1 MGSEITPVSSFE
13 LARIGFAA
21 LAKFLAALWTIP
33 PDRMI
38 ELVGIWFAA
47 IATFLAT
54 LVALFLPKLY
64 RPRLSVSCNKDG
76 IGSSSY
82 MFEETKGRWPIE
94 ELWIKVGVKNTSSLN
109 AEDVQLRLILTRNKT
124 MPGRRGYQL
133 FSSWW
138 LKVSALNTVSI
149 SIPPKYT
156 QYFDICYLAAHRDS
170 RSLTAHLLAVR
181 PPIDEWQV
189 EKNNIESDQYRTLQ
203 PQSEY
208 DIVFA
213 VSGKNTH
220 AGYFQISVSY
230 DAAIQSDGPN
240 ETGLR
245 SAIKV
250 SPPKRVRSQIELD
263 ELPDK

>member
-1 MGSEITPVSSFE
+1 MGLEMATDKI
-13 LARIGFAA
+13 
-21 LAKFLAALWTIP
+21 
-33 PDRMI
+33 I

-47 IATFLAT
+47 IATFAAT

-82 MFEETKGRWPIE
+82 MFDDTPGSSPIR
-94 ELWIKVGVKNTSSLN
+94 ELWIKVGVKNKSGLN
-109 AEDVQLRLILTRNKT
+109 AEDVQLRLIMTHNRT
-124 MPGRRGYQL
+124 MPGRQGYKL

-156 QYFDICYLAAHRDS
+156 QYYDLCYLVAHRDS
-170 RSLTAHLLAVR
+170 RSISVHLPAVR
-181 PPIDEWQV
+181 PPMGDWHS
-189 EKNNIESDQYRTLQ
+189 EKENIESDRYRMLQ
-203 PQSEY
+203 PRCEY

-230 DAAIQSDGPN
+230 DGPDSLQSDDLN
-240 ETGLR
+240 EAALR
-245 SAIKV
+245 HAIKV
-250 SPPKRVRSQIELD
+250 GPPKRVSTQVELD
-263 ELPDK
+263 ELADT

>member
-1 MGSEITPVSSFE
+1 MGFE
-13 LARIGFAA
+13 LA
-21 LAKFLAALWTIP
+21 
-33 PDRMI
+33 PDRII

-64 RPRLSVSCNKDG
+64 RPRLSVSCSKDG

-82 MFEETKGRWPIE
+82 MFEETKGRRPIE

-109 AEDVQLRLILTRNKT
+109 AEDVQLRLILTRNRT
-124 MPGRRGYQL
+124 IPGRPGYKL

-156 QYFDICYLAAHRDS
+156 QYFDLCYIAAHQER
-170 RSLTAHLLAVR
+170 RLTAHLLAVR
-181 PPIDEWQV
+181 PPMEEWHL
-189 EKNNIESDQYRTLQ
+189 EKENIESDHYRMLQ
-203 PQSEY
+203 PRCEY

-230 DAAIQSDGPN
+230 DATLQSDGPN
-240 ETGLR
+240 EAALR
-245 SAIKV
+245 SATKV
-250 SPPKRVRSQIELD
+250 RPPKRVRSQIELD
-263 ELPDK
+263 ELAGQ